1 VGLEQK
7 SYCRRDVRT
16 YELIGI
22 DGFEN
27 LGVAVSEISRRGLPL
42 YLELFEDDIR

>member
-1 VGLEQK
+1 LSKK
-7 SYCRRDVRT
+7 SYGRHDVRT

-27 LGVAVSEISRRGLPL
+27 LGVAVSERSGRGLPL
-42 YLELFEDDIR
+42 YLEFFEDDIR